1 MSIKDLIK
9 NAKTVD
15 MFKELPDKEKNE
27 INLKG
32 KISAAILNKRY
43 ELEMNQSEFAK
54 YMGVSQSM
62 ISKWESGEYNFS
74 CDSIAQLNKI
84 GIELTV
90 NDKNLIKNSEN
101 KISCSRIESFKS
113 STVYYKNSYSKPY
126 CYESKFVTV

>member
-1 MSIKDLIK
+1 
-9 NAKTVD
+9 

-27 INLKG
+27 IDLKG

-43 ELEMNQSEFAK
+43 ELEMKQSEFAK

-74 CDSIAQLNKI
+74 CESIAQLDKI

-101 KISCSRIESFKS
+101 KVSCSRIESFKS

>member
-9 NAKTVD
+9 NAKTID

-27 INLKG
+27 IDLKG

-43 ELEMNQSEFAK
+43 ELEMKQSEFAK

-74 CDSIAQLNKI
+74 CESIAQLDKI

-101 KISCSRIESFKS
+101 KVSCSRIESFKS

>member
-1 MSIKDLIK
+1 MIIKDLIK
-9 NAKTVD
+9 NAKTID

-27 INLKG
+27 IDLKG
-32 KISAAILNKRY
+32 KSSAAILNKRY
-43 ELEMNQSEFAK
+43 ELEMKQSEFAK

-74 CDSIAQLNKI
+74 CESIAQLDKI

-101 KISCSRIESFKS
+101 KVSCSRIESFKS

>member
-9 NAKTVD
+9 NAKTID
-15 MFKELPDKEKNE
+15 MFKELPNKEKNE
-27 INLKG
+27 IDLKG

-43 ELEMNQSEFAK
+43 ELEMKQSEFAK

-74 CDSIAQLNKI
+74 CESIAQLDKI

-101 KISCSRIESFKS
+101 KVSCSRIESFKS

>member
-1 MSIKDLIK
+1 
-9 NAKTVD
+9 
-15 MFKELPDKEKNE
+15 
-27 INLKG
+27 
-32 KISAAILNKRY
+32 
-43 ELEMNQSEFAK
+43 MNQSEFAK

-74 CDSIAQLNKI
+74 CESIAQLDKI

-101 KISCSRIESFKS
+101 KVSCSRIESFKS